1 MALKAG
7 PASKP
12 FVTRPAPRDRAPTE
26 LFVLCGFVLHRPAEM
41 PRGRPLEA
49 VTAQGDRRSGRV
61 MAARLAGHGAD
72 LTQDSANRSRTSMAS
87 R

>member
-49 VTAQGDRRSGRV
+49 VTARGDRRSGRV
-61 MAARLAGHGAD
+61 MAAHNPQKRSLLRETAG
-72 LTQDSANRSRTSMAS
+72 LVE
-87 R
+87 